1 MIQVGSLKIPLANRI
16 RFAEAFLK
24 AIHVPLKGSLGRR
37 AALVEAL
44 TVLMGSLALDQHS
57 AEIAALAHMRN
68 PDAHANDAVAEVHA
82 ALFGEGG
89 THGAC
94 AIVAAGGRGSEA
106 SIAALEAVIV
116 EVLGGEVGK

>member
-1 MIQVGSLKIPLANRI
+1 MSEVIKVGSTEIPLANRG
-16 RFAEAFLK
+16 RFAGPFLRSL
-24 AIHVPLKGSLGRR
+24 PLPGKGPGRR
-37 AALVEAL
+37 VAIVEAL
-44 TVLMGSLALDQHS
+44 VVLMGTLALDQHS

-89 THGAC
+89 TQGAC

-116 EVLGGEVGK
+116 GVLGA